1 MNILRLELKRVLKT
15 RSTWILLL
23 AAILI
28 SGIMAYFPISF
39 VHYSYVDKNG
49 ESVTASGI
57 KAVRIMKK
65 NTVQGDITQD
75 KIQKSVK
82 NYQEI
87 SKQYG
92 SIYEDS
98 IPQDIL
104 DKKILP
110 FRHIIDRLESVYA
123 DPQTKTPADLSKISP
138 GEAAENFYKKY
149 TWQIKSRV
157 TQPSAQKQA
166 LALYEKVN
174 KPFKFIYG
182 FGSSAA
188 ADYLIIL
195 IFLLVFLCTF
205 ITAPVFSAEYQTG
218 ADNILRCT
226 KYGRKKLAV
235 SKIISAVLIC
245 SVTFAVCI
253 SIFLFIENSAFGWES
268 LKTSIQSVTAICLP
282 SIDVGQFEV
291 ITAAA
296 GMLTLLATVS
306 FTLFLSA
313 RCRNTVNSMII
324 AVVFC
329 LMPLILSSISGSNVV
344 NWIRMILP
352 SGGAGIGNSFGV
364 NLVELNFLR
373 MGSYSFWSPYVM
385 IISSAAAVP
394 LFLILAALSYCKYE
408 SV

>member
-1 MNILRLELKRVLKT
+1 
-15 RSTWILLL
+15 
-23 AAILI
+23 
-28 SGIMAYFPISF
+28 
-39 VHYSYVDKNG
+39 
-49 ESVTASGI
+49 
-57 KAVRIMKK
+57 
-65 NTVQGDITQD
+65 
-75 KIQKSVK
+75 
-82 NYQEI
+82 
-87 SKQYG
+87 
-92 SIYEDS
+92 
-98 IPQDIL
+98 
-104 DKKILP
+104 
-110 FRHIIDRLESVYA
+110 
-123 DPQTKTPADLSKISP
+123 
-138 GEAAENFYKKY
+138 
-149 TWQIKSRV
+149 
-157 TQPSAQKQA
+157 
-166 LALYEKVN
+166 VN

-245 SVTFAVCI
+245 GITFAVCI